1 MESKLVVSPDS
12 DSAARQE
19 FVGFD
24 NIRAKL
30 AEAKIGYERWQA
42 DRPVSETATPEEVA
56 VAYKASIDK
65 ILSQGYKTFDVVALN
80 PDSPNVGDARKKF
93 LSEHTHGEDEVRF
106 FVDGSGMFYIHSQGN
121 VYMMLC
127 TKGDFINLPAGTTHW
142 FDMGPKPFFK
152 AIRVFNNPE
161 GWVATF
167 TGDTISDR
175 FPKYES

>member
-1 MESKLVVSPDS
+1 MQSKLTITTDA
-12 DSAARQE
+12 DAGAAQE
-19 FVGFD
+19 FSGFD
-24 NIRAKL
+24 TIRAKL
-30 AEAKIGYERWQA
+30 AEVKIGYERWQA
-42 DRPVSETATPEEVA
+42 ESPLSPTATADEVA
-56 VAYKASIDK
+56 VAYRPSIDK
-65 ILSQGYKTFDVVALN
+65 ILAQGYKTFDVVSLN
-80 PDSPNVGDARKKF
+80 PDSPNAAEARKKF
-93 LSEHTHGEDEVRF
+93 LSEHTHAEDEVRF
-106 FVDGSGMFYIHSQGN
+106 FVDGSGMFYIHAQGK

-175 FPKYES
+175 FPKYEN